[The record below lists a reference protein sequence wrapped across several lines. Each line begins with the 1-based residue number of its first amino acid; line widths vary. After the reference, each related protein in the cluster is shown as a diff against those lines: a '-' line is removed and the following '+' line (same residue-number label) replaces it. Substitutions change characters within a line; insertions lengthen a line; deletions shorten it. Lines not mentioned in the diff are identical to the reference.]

1 MSKRRPRAGAG
12 RSGRGP
18 GDRVAPGA
26 RSLTDYVY
34 LVPALVLVVGLI
46 YFSIGYTAWLSTQ
59 DWNGFSPNRVG
70 VGVANYRAALED
82 HVFWRSLV
90 NVVGFIVLGLVQ
102 MLTGLALALLLHGQ
116 VRLGLVY
123 RVCFF
128 LPVVIAPAAIAPIYR
143 ELLSPSGQINT
154 LMEHIGLGALS
165 HAWLADPKTAIYALG
180 AIGFCS
186 GAGFCFVLYYAAL
199 TQLDTEMLEAARVDG
214 AGNVR
219 TFVSIIVPA
228 LRATHLTLIIL
239 ITIFTIKVFDL
250 PQIITSGGPANSTQ
264 FPATHI
270 YQAGVTDYEAG
281 YGAALTV
288 VLVVLCTTVAGWQL
302 WLARRS
308 ESEA

>member
-1 MSKRRPRAGAG
+1 MIKRRLRAGVGRTEPDPGAG
-12 RSGRGP
+12 VARS
-18 GDRVAPGA
+18 A
-26 RSLTDYVY
+26 RSLTDYIY
-34 LVPALVLVVGLI
+34 LLPALVLVIGLV
-46 YFSIGYTAWLSTQ
+46 YFSIGYTVWLSTQ
-59 DWNGFSPNRVG
+59 DWNGFSPNRLG
-70 VGVANYRAALED
+70 VGFANYRAVFED
-82 HVFWRSLV
+82 QVFWRSLI
-90 NVVGFIVLGLVQ
+90 NVVGFIALGLVQ
-102 MLTGLALALLLHGQ
+102 MFTGLALALLLHGQ
-116 VRLGLVY
+116 VRLGLFY

-128 LPVVIAPAAIAPIYR
+128 LPVVIAPAAIAPIHR
-143 ELLSPSGQINT
+143 ELLSPSGQINS
-154 LMEHIGLGALS
+154 LMEHLGLGALS

-219 TFVSIIVPA
+219 TFVSIIVPS

-264 FPATHI
+264 FPATYI

-288 VLVVLCTTVAGWQL
+288 VLVVLCMTAAGWQL